1 MKEYA
6 VGFYKSKAWKDT
18 RAAYAKSRRGL
29 CELCLSAG
37 VYRAGV
43 IVHHRTPITPDNIGD
58 TGVTLDWSNLQLL
71 CRDCHAA
78 AHDGKQRRYKLDD
91 MGRVIFT
98 GRP

>member
-6 VGFYKSKAWKDT
+6 EGFYKSKAWKTT
-18 RAAYAKSRRGL
+18 RAAYAKSVRGL
-29 CELCLSAG
+29 CERCMEAG

-58 TGVTLDWSNLQLL
+58 TKVALDWKNLQLL

-78 AHDGKQRRYKLDD
+78 VHDGRERRYKLDD
-91 MGRVIFT
+91 MGRVIFI
-98 GRP
+98 GK